1 MNDDALRQRN
11 RNRIALVAIFALFFG
26 LFALAGVLRF
36 SGWKP
41 AGSQNK
47 GEMLNPPGDLRQV
60 RVTLADGTAYPWAP
74 VERTWRVVV
83 APKPGCTTECVQL
96 LDRLDLVWQL
106 MGREADR
113 VHILWLGEFPEGGKR
128 DPALRIAADNAAVRA
143 GLPRSDDPAGTPVY
157 LVDPNGFVVLRYA
170 PGFDPGHLRYDLA
183 KLLKL
188 K

>member
-1 MNDDALRQRN
+1 MNDDALRQRT

-47 GEMLNPPGDLRQV
+47 GEMLDPPGDLRQV
-60 RVTLADGTAYPWAP
+60 KVTLADGTAYPWAP

-83 APKPGCTTECVQL
+83 APKAGCTTECVQL

-113 VHILWLGEFPEGGKR
+113 VHILWVGEFPAGGKR
-128 DPALRIAADNAAVRA
+128 DPALRIAADNPAVRA

>member
-1 MNDDALRQRN
+1 MNDDALRQRT

-41 AGSQNK
+41 EGSQNK

-60 RVTLADGTAYPWAP
+60 KVTLADGTAYPWEP

-83 APKPGCTTECVQL
+83 APKAGCTTECVQL

-113 VHILWLGEFPEGGKR
+113 VHILWVGEFPAGGKR
-128 DPALRIAADNAAVRA
+128 DPALRIAADNPAVRA